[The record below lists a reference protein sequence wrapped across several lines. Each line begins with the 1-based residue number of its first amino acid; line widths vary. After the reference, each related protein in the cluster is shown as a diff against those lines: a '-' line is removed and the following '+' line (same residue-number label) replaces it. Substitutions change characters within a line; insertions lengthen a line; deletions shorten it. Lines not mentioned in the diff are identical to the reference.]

1 MKTSEHPMR
10 RAAGKRR
17 SVWIIS
23 IAVFLP
29 LIVLM
34 SLQYRWLAN
43 LKKASTIAGRATM
56 ENYLHFIVKR
66 VEIFYT
72 KNAEVVLNIPTDF
85 LVGDQAR
92 LLKFYKKRIGK
103 KKTGDDQKTHWY
115 QGVSGAKYLFNVS
128 FSGDRAWR
136 VMHFDPERGSFTDEV
151 PKPVAESISWA
162 CFYWQILA
170 KKGVTGNY
178 SELHIDKSDP
188 SHPLILNVIT
198 DEQGKIAGVAGM
210 VVDVDFFKEK
220 LLPSLISKIFAKI
233 PDMPNL
239 HLVVRDQHDQPVL
252 VRGTGPVQQPLEK
265 SKSDVFRNFDFI
277 FNDWTVTIH
286 GGQSQVGQWADTNF
300 GANMTLA
307 LVLAMAL
314 CGGLIFVLRTA
325 AHEMQVSSMKN
336 EFVSN
341 VSHELRTPVASIRVF
356 GELLRSGK
364 VADPDKVVEYGCFI
378 ETEGRRLSR
387 LINNILDFSK
397 IESGQKVYQF
407 EQADLEEILSRVVNS
422 FETRLA
428 QSDFKIEYHP
438 PGDRLPPMWVDS
450 DALTQVFFN
459 LLDNSVKYSNGGKR
473 IAVSLKREEQE
484 ILLSI
489 RDWGLGIA
497 KAEQEKIFER
507 FHRVSTGL
515 VHDVKGSG
523 LGLSIVKH
531 VVEAHGGSVQVESAP
546 GKGATFTIRLPILD
560 KAQEHEVKPTIGPQP
575 T

>member
-56 ENYLHFIVKR
+56 ENYLDFIVKR

-85 LVGDQAR
+85 LVGDQVR

-103 KKTGDDQKTHWY
+103 KKKGDDQKTHWY

-128 FSGDRAWR
+128 FSGERAWR
-136 VMHFDPERGSFTDEV
+136 VMHFDPESGSFTDEV
-151 PKPVAESISWA
+151 PKPIAESISWA

-210 VVDVDFFKEK
+210 VVDVDFFKEN

-265 SKSDVFRNFDFI
+265 SKSDVSRNFGFI

-364 VADPDKVVEYGCFI
+364 VSDPDKVVEYGCFI

-438 PGDRLPPMWVDS
+438 PGDRLPAMWVDS

-473 IAVSLKREEQE
+473 IAVSLKREDQE

-546 GKGATFTIRLPILD
+546 GKGATFTICLPILD
-560 KAQEHEVKPTIGPQP
+560 KAQEHEIEPTIGHQP